1 MPRGQ
6 VLNRDFRLP
15 FVASGVLS
23 SLAPNGKVINQDLT
37 LISFDPYFL
46 RMTDLHYRLVRFGL
60 CSTLPPQAVLHDK
73 YEHYCS
79 RSLSEA
85 VH

>member
-1 MPRGQ
+1 MEVQSALVRKVRERFIALTDLDIVRQRFLEEIIQQRLQ
-6 VLNRDFRLP
+6 V
-15 FVASGVLS
+15 V
-23 SLAPNGKVINQDLT
+23 
-37 LISFDPYFL
+37 

-60 CSTLPPQAVLHDK
+60 CSTLLAQVVLHEK
-73 YEHYCS
+73 YEQHRS